1 MTSVQQDVPAKPAGI
16 FEWQRALRGNI
27 PTKHIPCAWALAGYA
42 NRDGSS
48 VRPGQQRLCD
58 DTRASRST
66 IARSLAWL
74 TASGWLICVEA
85 AGKCTGGKGLAN
97 VYQLAIPVNRVSSEA
112 QPCVASDTP
121 PDHFSPSDSLNRD
134 QPSVGPA
141 RTTFDNSQDAY
152 DWIDEQVHGLDG
164 YEPTYVDA
172 RLSRGDHPKAIV
184 NGLHSQREAA

>member
-1 MTSVQQDVPAKPAGI
+1 MSVPEHVPAKPAGI

-58 DTRASRST
+58 DTGSSRST

-74 TASGWLICVEA
+74 TENGWLICVEA
-85 AGKCTGGKGLAN
+85 AGKCTGGKGMAN
-97 VYQLAIPVNRVSSEA
+97 VYQLAVPVNRVSSEA

-121 PDHFSPSDSLNRD
+121 PHQFSPSESLTLA
-134 QPSVGPA
+134 QPSVEPM
-141 RTTFDNSQDAY
+141 TDDYNSQAAF

-164 YEPTYVDA
+164 WEPTYVDA
-172 RLSRGDHPKAIV
+172 RLSQGSHPKAIV
-184 NGLHSQREAA
+184 NGVLAVREAA